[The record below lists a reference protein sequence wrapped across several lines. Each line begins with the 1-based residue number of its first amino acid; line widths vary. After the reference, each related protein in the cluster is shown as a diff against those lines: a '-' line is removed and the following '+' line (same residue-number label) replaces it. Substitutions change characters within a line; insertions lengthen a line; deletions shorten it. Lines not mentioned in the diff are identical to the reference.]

1 MKCRIRIAL
10 TFDDGYYAH
19 FYLAKLLNKF
29 GIKATF
35 FIITG
40 LKKWQNIP
48 LIPLPLLKQMIK
60 EGHEIASHTHLHN
73 DLTSCD
79 LSTIENELKT
89 SKEFLEKITGSKVTG
104 FAYPYGKYNNLVKK
118 LVAKY
123 YEYARTIDEMKI
135 DNYEFDRYEI
145 KVFHLSP
152 NDILK
157 ILKKALSTS
166 PKNIVIVIHYMRPIS
181 LLLYLTFLKLFL
193 FGKFVTLKEMVNNS
207 LQNF

>member
-1 MKCRIRIAL
+1 MSE
-10 TFDDGYYAH
+10 
-19 FYLAKLLNKF
+19 
-29 GIKATF
+29 
-35 FIITG
+35 
-40 LKKWQNIP
+40 
-48 LIPLPLLKQMIK
+48 
-60 EGHEIASHTHLHN
+60 EGHEISSHTHLHS

-79 LSTIENELKT
+79 LSTIEKELKT
-89 SKEFLEKITGSKVTG
+89 SKELLEKIIGSKVTG

-135 DNYEFDRYEI
+135 DNYEFDGYKI
-145 KVFHLSP
+145 KVFYLSP